1 MSAALSTG
9 SVRHSLSDRGD
20 DCYETPEQATHTLMR
35 VERLP
40 RVLWEPS
47 CGPGAIVRL
56 LRAAGHKVIATDL
69 VDYGLDDS
77 EAGVDFLMESRA
89 PAGVKT
95 IIGNPPFKLANE
107 FVRHGLTLAPTVIM
121 LLRLAYLE
129 GEGRSDIIDNH
140 LRRVWLGRERLPM
153 MHRRGW
159 DGPVIGNVAMPF
171 AWFVFT
177 QKPTNGLIRMRR
189 TSWRTAA

>member
-1 MSAALSTG
+1 MSAALATG
-9 SVRHSLSDRGD
+9 SVRHSLSDRKD
-20 DCYETPEQATHTLMR
+20 DCYETPEQATMTLMR

-40 RVLWEPS
+40 RKVWEPS

-56 LRAAGHKVIATDL
+56 LRAAGHTVVATDL
-69 VDYGLDDS
+69 VDYGLEDS
-77 EAGVDFLMESRA
+77 EHGVDFLMETRA
-89 PAGVKT
+89 PAGCKV
-95 IIGNPPFKLANE
+95 IVGNPPFKLANE
-107 FVRHGLTLAPTVIM
+107 FIRHGLTLAPTVIM

-159 DGPVIGNVAMPF
+159 DGPTIGAAAMPF

-189 TSWRTAA
+189 TSWRSA